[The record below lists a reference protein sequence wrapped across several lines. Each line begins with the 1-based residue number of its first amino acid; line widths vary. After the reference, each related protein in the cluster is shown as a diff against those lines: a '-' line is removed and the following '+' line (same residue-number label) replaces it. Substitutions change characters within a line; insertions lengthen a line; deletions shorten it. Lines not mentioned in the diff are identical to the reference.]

1 MARKARIVTINDK
14 PYRFTKSEM
23 ELIESHGITAGM
35 VSKRVKDGWELHEA
49 MDAPE
54 GTRLSE
60 YREKKTI
67 ERLEQA
73 RLERKLERKRK
84 KEAELRRKKP
94 HLFNVPQKHPRGRYA
109 CYLMENDIFVKVKK
123 QIMTDNARKEYL
135 NQFFGSKRYLY
146 QDNERVAHI
155 HVANG
160 NYYFHGHIVPG
171 WQGVKKTFD
180 TAEELEIYI
189 KQHGLEYEEQK
200 QLTLFQ
206 RRWK

>member
-14 PYRFTKSEM
+14 PYRFSKFEM

-67 ERLEQA
+67 ERLEQD

-84 KEAELRRKKP
+84 RGTRRK
-94 HLFNVPQKHPRGRYA
+94 L
-109 CYLMENDIFVKVKK
+109 
-123 QIMTDNARKEYL
+123 KE
-135 NQFFGSKRYLY
+135 
-146 QDNERVAHI
+146 V
-155 HVANG
+155 
-160 NYYFHGHIVPG
+160 
-171 WQGVKKTFD
+171 
-180 TAEELEIYI
+180 
-189 KQHGLEYEEQK
+189 
-200 QLTLFQ
+200 QLLK
-206 RRWK
+206 WVSCLKI